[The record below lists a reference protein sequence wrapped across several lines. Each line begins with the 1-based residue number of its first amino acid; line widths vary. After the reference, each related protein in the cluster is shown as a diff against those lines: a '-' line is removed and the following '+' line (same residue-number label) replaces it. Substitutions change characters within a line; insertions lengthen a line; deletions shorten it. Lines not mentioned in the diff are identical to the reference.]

1 MDKCFGVW
9 TDLVG
14 MRIEVGCTQLP
25 GSPCQRQN
33 ELQNHQSH
41 SSIFFFKNKEMVHSH
56 AVVVRCL
63 VSQRDQQRQLPVLTD
78 LIMASPVET
87 TVFAV
92 SLSLNV
98 ILA

>member
-1 MDKCFGVW
+1 
-9 TDLVG
+9 
-14 MRIEVGCTQLP
+14 
-25 GSPCQRQN
+25 
-33 ELQNHQSH
+33 
-41 SSIFFFKNKEMVHSH
+41 MVHSH